1 MTIDYKMKVSKDT
14 KTTVKKNGIN
24 RLHDLV
30 SKQIDFKISHT
41 NLSRDMLK
49 IDEILYTIKECV
61 RDGYDSYYKL

>member
-1 MTIDYKMKVSKDT
+1 MKISKDT

-24 RLHDLV
+24 TLHDLV
-30 SKQIDFKISHT
+30 SKQIHFKISHT

-61 RDGYDSYYKL
+61 RDGGYDSYYKL